1 MLLEVEGV
9 VEGEGLKLDN
19 VTVLEEGVAGE
30 DFGVKDKG
38 VENSKFE
45 LVVEL
50 APGL

>member
-1 MLLEVEGV
+1 V
-9 VEGEGLKLDN
+9 VEGEGLEIDN
-19 VTVLEEGVAGE
+19 LTVLEGVAGE
-30 DFGVKDKG
+30 DLGVKDKG